1 MAVTKRLRKKRT
13 VDIIPHQKQKRKTLK
28 KKGKN
33 IMAKNPAQLG
43 ESFKVRLTLT
53 EDLLGT
59 MSNNSEI
66 YADYIASK
74 SPDADIME
82 QEVMDFDPSH
92 ALEKA
97 MTIFPR
103 LEDGTPFLYDYQ
115 LKGFL
120 KDTAGVLRKVT
131 GTQSSKIKAY
141 KKEIDGLVFVEPRK
155 IPINVV
161 GEMDVCQRP
170 LRASTPMGE
179 RVALAASESIPA
191 GSTIE
196 FEIIAF
202 TDQLEAM
209 VHECLAFGIR
219 RGLGQWRNS
228 GKGRFT
234 VEYID

>member
-1 MAVTKRLRKKRT
+1 
-13 VDIIPHQKQKRKTLK
+13 
-28 KKGKN
+28 
-33 IMAKNPAQLG
+33 MAKNPAQLG

-53 EDLLGT
+53 EDILGT
-59 MSNNSEI
+59 ASNNSEL

-74 SPDADIME
+74 APDESLMA
-82 QEVMDFDPSH
+82 QEVADFDPTQ

-103 LEDGTPFLYDYQ
+103 LEDGTPFLFDYQ
-115 LKGFL
+115 IKGFL

-155 IPINVV
+155 IPIKMS
-161 GEMDVCQRP
+161 GPMDICQRP

-196 FEIIAF
+196 FEVIAF